1 MADIVFPGAAAGSTF
16 NSDSLPTN
24 ADLVIYKGDF
34 VRFNITLPSGFP
46 SLTGAIVKAQLKTD
60 YNDRDPKAFTC
71 TVTNTTT
78 GVIEVYM
85 PSSVTTNILPGSYIW
100 DLQVTFVNTDSRT
113 YYAGDVTVI
122 NEVTT

>member
-1 MADIVFPGAAAGSTF
+1 MADIVFPGATPGSTF
-16 NSDSLPTN
+16 NSDALPTN

-34 VRFNITLPSGFP
+34 VRFNVTLPAGFP
-46 SLTGAIVKAQLKTD
+46 SLTSATVKAQLKTD

-71 TVTNTTT
+71 TITNPTT

-85 PSSVTTNILPGSYIW
+85 PSSITTNILPGSYIW
-100 DLQVTFVNTDSRT
+100 DLQVTFVTTDVRT
-113 YYAGDVTVI
+113 YFAGDVTVI